1 MPQTGEFFNL
11 DFYFSADFPMVK
23 GEDSEPWLIKDL
35 KKLEVVDSYE

>member
-23 GEDSEPWLIKDL
+23 WEDSKPWLIKDL